1 MSKSSATDYI
11 VMGEDGK
18 EYGPVSQAEIREWVA
33 DGRLEKKSPV
43 KPSGA
48 KDWLFLGDLP
58 EFARLFAA
66 KPAHLPGRRP
76 RKGLVKT
83 FVVIAVLTAIY
94 FLVVYLQK
102 H

>member
-1 MSKSSATDYI
+1 MSKSPSTNYI

-18 EYGPVSQAEIREWVA
+18 DYGPVTAAEIREWVA

-43 KPSGA
+43 KSGGG

-58 EFARLFAA
+58 EFANLFAV
-66 KPAHLPGRRP
+66 KSPRLPGRRP
-76 RKGLVKT
+76 RKALVKA
-83 FVVIAVLTAIY
+83 FVIVAVLTAIY
-94 FLVVYLQK
+94 FLVEYLRN

>member
-1 MSKSSATDYI
+1 MSKSTETDYI

-18 EYGPVSQAEIREWVA
+18 EYGPVTAAEIREWVA

-43 KPSGA
+43 KPGGA

-58 EFARLFAA
+58 EFARLFTPKSAC
-66 KPAHLPGRRP
+66 LPGRRP
-76 RKGLVKT
+76 RKALVKT
-83 FVVIAVLTAIY
+83 FVVVAIVTGLY
-94 FLVVYLQK
+94 FLVEYLRK